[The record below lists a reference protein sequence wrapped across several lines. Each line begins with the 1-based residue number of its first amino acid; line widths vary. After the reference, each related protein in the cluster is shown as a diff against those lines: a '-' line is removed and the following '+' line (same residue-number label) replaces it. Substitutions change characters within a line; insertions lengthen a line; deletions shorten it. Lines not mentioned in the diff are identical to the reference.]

1 MGKRIELLAP
11 AGSPQALHA
20 AVENGADAVYLG
32 GKLFSA
38 RQYAKNF
45 DLNTLRDEIRYA
57 HARGVNVY
65 LTMNILISDSEMKEA
80 LNYAAQVREAGID
93 GFIVQ
98 DLGLAAALRRAMP
111 DVPLHG
117 STQMTI
123 YDTAGANALED
134 MGFKRVVLARELN
147 LNKISEIVRNTSLE
161 VEIFVHGALCVC
173 YSGQCLMSSIIGGR
187 SGNRGRCAQPCRLP
201 YRLMNVKSGKQDMK
215 SVRPRYLLSPKDICS
230 VDFLDEIASSGV
242 SSLKIEGRMKSPEYV
257 ATVVRIYRKYLDL
270 AQARVE
276 NQTDGRFSPDERDK
290 HDLLQIFNRGGFSSG
305 YLKEKH
311 GADMM
316 SYEKPN
322 NSGIYLGS
330 VLSYDERQKSFDIK
344 LEDRLS
350 AGDAIEVWTGDSES
364 SGRVVSSIS
373 IGKDGQ
379 GKDSGKSKGS
389 GKVKGIE
396 QSRLL
401 VQVKAAEKDSIVT
414 IGGFSGN
421 IRKGNSVYKT
431 SDADL
436 NKAAYESFA
445 SGNMR
450 KIKIKGRVV
459 LARGKP
465 LVLALTDS
473 DGNKAHAVGTVLPE
487 DARSIEI
494 TKERLAE
501 QLMKTGGTPFEFSGL
516 DIELEGGLS
525 IPVSEINKVRR
536 EALESMLEMRAD
548 RYDRGN
554 IDSRIFKE
562 IEDDI
567 ISARTNP
574 ANEESKARIAL
585 YFYKW
590 DKDIDYAAFEA
601 DRVYLPWASR
611 KKKGFLES
619 VRNLRSS
626 GIEVFGWVPAV
637 TWNSRQSPGDLREKV
652 RDLPENS
659 RGLRE
664 DFLSDGEELR
674 QVDGILV
681 GNIGTARR
689 MKKLGG
695 IKLAGDISMN
705 IFNTLSFME
714 AARMGFDSVALS
726 AEMTMGQI
734 KQLGKLSGEP
744 LVETVVYGRLPVMIS
759 EYCPVGCT
767 EGGFG
772 SSSPCSGC
780 CSKGEYVLKDRM
792 GVEFP
797 VICDNTTCRSTIL
810 NSKVL
815 FVPEMLKDLTKSGVS
830 ILRLYIW
837 DEDRDDIKQ
846 LVRLH
851 RGEQTAQT
859 EAIAEKVRSLGFTKG
874 HYVKGV

>member
-38 RQYAKNF
+38 RQYAENF

-80 LNYAAQVREAGID
+80 LNYAAQVRDAGID

-117 STQMTI
+117 STQMTV
-123 YDTAGANALED
+123 YDTAGAKALED

-173 YSGQCLMSSIIGGR
+173 YSGQCLMSSVIGGR

-201 YRLMNVKSGKQDMK
+201 YRLINLKDGKLDTK
-215 SVRPRYLLSPKDICS
+215 GRPQKYLLSPKDICS
-230 VDFLDEIASSGV
+230 VDFLYEIASSGV

-270 AQARVE
+270 AQERVE
-276 NQTDGRFSPDERDK
+276 NQRDGRFSPEERDK

-305 YLKEKH
+305 YLKGKH

-350 AGDAIEVWTGDSES
+350 NGDAIEIWTGDSES
-364 SGRVVSSIS
+364 PGGVVSSIS
-373 IGKDGQ
+373 MGMLGQ
-379 GKDSGKSKGS
+379 GKGKGQNKGLS
-389 GKVKGIE
+389 
-396 QSRLL
+396 
-401 VQVKAAEKDSIVT
+401 QVKTAEAGSIVT
-414 IGGFSGN
+414 IGRFTGN

-431 SDADL
+431 SDAAL
-436 NKAAYESFA
+436 NKAAYESYA
-445 SGNMR
+445 AGDIR
-450 KIKIKGRVV
+450 KIKIRGQAV
-459 LARGKP
+459 LRRGEP
-465 LVLALTDS
+465 LMLNLTDD
-473 DGNKAHAVGTVLPE
+473 DGHKAYAAGTVLPE
-487 DARSIEI
+487 VARSIEI
-494 TKERLAE
+494 SKERLAE
-501 QLMKTGGTPFEFSGL
+501 QLMKTGGTPFEFSEL

-536 EALESMLEMRAD
+536 EALERMLELRAD
-548 RYDRGN
+548 RYDRDK
-554 IDSRIFKE
+554 IDSCILKE

-567 ISARTNP
+567 IGARTNP
-574 ANEESKARIAL
+574 SNEEVKARIAL

-590 DKDIDYAAFEA
+590 DKDIDYTAFEA

-611 KKKGFLES
+611 NKKGFLES

-626 GIEVFGWVPAV
+626 GVEVFGWVPAV
-637 TWNSRQSPGDLREKV
+637 TWDNR
-652 RDLPENS
+652 ENS
-659 RGLRE
+659 RDTWE
-664 DFLSDGEELR
+664 DSLSNVKELGEA
-674 QVDGILV
+674 DGILV
-681 GNIGTARR
+681 GNIGTACRIQ
-689 MKKLGG
+689 KVEG

-705 IFNTLSFME
+705 IFNTLSFRE
-714 AARMGFDSVALS
+714 AAKLGFDSVALS

-734 KQLGKLSGEP
+734 KQLGKLSGVP
-744 LVETVVYGRLPVMIS
+744 AVETVVYGRLPVMIS
-759 EYCPVGCT
+759 EYCPVGCV

-780 CSKGEYVLKDRM
+780 CTKGDFVLKDRM

-797 VICDNTTCRSTIL
+797 VLCDNTTCRSTIL

-815 FVPEMLKDLTKSGVS
+815 FVPEMLKELTQSGVS

-837 DEDRDDIKQ
+837 DEEPEDIIQ

-851 RGEQTAQT
+851 RGEQTEQT
-859 EAIAEKVRSLGFTKG
+859 GRIAEKVRGSGFTKG